1 MNYGFAAIFT
11 VEFLIKYTGFGNRYF
26 RDTWNIFD
34 TVIVALTL
42 LSIILQQSKALD

>member
-11 VEFLIKYTGFGNRYF
+11 IEFLIKYTGFGNRYF

-34 TVIVALTL
+34 TVIVVITL
-42 LSIILQQSKALD
+42 LSIILE